1 MNQEIKEQWVNALT
15 NGEYH
20 QGTSE
25 LKTIKDEFC
34 CLGVLCD
41 LAVKAGV
48 AKWEYLSGS
57 GWLLIPANVT
67 MEEAKDVGQVG
78 TATLPEFITRWA
90 DMDRRE
96 HNPTVLHGGNS
107 IALTQAND
115 GLELPFTTIAELIQ
129 ESL

>member
-1 MNQEIKEQWVNALT
+1 MNQEIKDQWVNALT

-20 QGTSE
+20 QGTGE
-25 LKTIKDEFC
+25 LKTLKDEFC

-48 AKWEYLSGS
+48 AKWLYQPST

-67 MEEAKDVGQVG
+67 MEEAKDVGAVG
-78 TATLPEFITRWA
+78 SATLPRFVTEWA
-90 DMDRRE
+90 GMTKHE
-96 HNPTVLHGGNS
+96 HNPTVVRDGDH

-115 GLELPFTTIAELIQ
+115 SLELPFTTIAELIH
-129 ESL
+129 ETL